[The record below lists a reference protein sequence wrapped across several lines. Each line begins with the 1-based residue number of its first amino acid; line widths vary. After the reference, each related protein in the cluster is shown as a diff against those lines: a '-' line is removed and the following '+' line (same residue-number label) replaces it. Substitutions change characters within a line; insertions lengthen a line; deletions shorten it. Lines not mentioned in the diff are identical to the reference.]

1 MKLTFAPSSYH
12 THDRSFYDALERVL
26 LTVNLIAIAVF
37 DIDGVVRDVGGSY
50 RRAIADTVEHYTGG
64 SYRPT
69 VEDIDQLKREGIW
82 NNDWKASEAMTHRY
96 FEQQN
101 QPQPETS
108 YEEIVDFF
116 QRRYRGPDTEDP
128 NQWTGYIAS
137 EPLLID
143 RDYLDTL
150 ARSGIPYAFFSGA
163 TRGSAN
169 FVLQRRIG
177 LSDPILIAMEDAPG
191 KPDPTGL
198 MMAVQRI
205 ESSPSAVQNLPVLY
219 AGDTAADMKTII
231 AAREQ
236 FPERQWLAIGIL
248 PPHAQ
253 QAAAYKA
260 EYAESLKLAGAEIV
274 LDSIQ
279 QLTAELIEQRLA
291 QA

>member
-1 MKLTFAPSSYH
+1 MNP
-12 THDRSFYDALERVL
+12 
-26 LTVNLIAIAVF
+26 IAIAVF

-50 RRAIADTVEHYTGG
+50 RRAIADTVEHYTNG

-69 VEDIDQLKREGIW
+69 MGDIDQLKREGIW
-82 NNDWKASEAMTHRY
+82 NNDWKASEAMIYRY
-96 FEQQN
+96 FEGQK
-101 QPQPETS
+101 QPQPDIS

-128 NQWTGYIAS
+128 DQWTGYIAS
-137 EPLLID
+137 EPLLMNQE
-143 RDYLDTL
+143 YLGTL

-177 LSDPILIAMEDAPG
+177 LSAPILVAMEDAPG

-198 MMAVQRI
+198 MMAVQHI
-205 ESSPSAVQNLPVLY
+205 EFRPSAAQNLPVLY

-231 AAREQ
+231 AAKER

-253 QAAAYKA
+253 QSPAYKA
-260 EYAESLKLAGAEIV
+260 EYAAGLKLAGAEVV
-274 LDSIQ
+274 LDSVQ
-279 QLTAELIEQRLA
+279 QMTAELIEQIL
-291 QA
+291 